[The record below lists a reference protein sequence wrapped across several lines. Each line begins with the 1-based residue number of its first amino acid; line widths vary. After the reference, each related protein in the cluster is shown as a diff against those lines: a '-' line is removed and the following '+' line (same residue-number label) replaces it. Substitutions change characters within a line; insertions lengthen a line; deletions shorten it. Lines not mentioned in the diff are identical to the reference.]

1 MNDPASQDRILRLN
15 AALDGE
21 LDAASSL
28 ELEREMQANP
38 ALAAEYRRLEA
49 LRASMARLIPRET
62 APQALADRI
71 AALGAAAADSAGRSA
86 AAASVIPF
94 ARPSVRRPSWSG
106 ARVFALAASVAA
118 AGFAVGAGVTTLRMQ
133 SAAPGVAA
141 GLVSDFARASI
152 AGLPYDVASS
162 DRHTVKPWLAGR
174 TTVSAAIVDLAPQG
188 FPLAGG
194 RVAVVDRIPAP
205 TLVYRHNE
213 HLVAVT
219 ELPLGAEGA
228 RAYSAIQT
236 IDGYHVA
243 LWSDADLNYVA
254 VSDMDAQTLAEFVAA
269 FRQAQKPASEEPAK

>member
-1 MNDPASQDRILRLN
+1 MNDSEANNRILRLN

-49 LRASMARLIPRET
+49 LHASIARLVPREP
-62 APQALADRI
+62 APKTLTDRI
-71 AALGAAAADSAGRSA
+71 AVLGAPPARAA
-86 AAASVIPF
+86 
-94 ARPSVRRPSWSG
+94 PSPVRRPIWSG
-106 ARVFALAASVAA
+106 ARVLALAASVAA
-118 AGFAVGAGVTTLRMQ
+118 VGFAAGAGLTSLRQ
-133 SAAPGVAA
+133 SAAPGAAA

-152 AGLPYDVASS
+152 AGQPYDVASS

-194 RVAVVDRIPAP
+194 RVVIVDRIPAP

-219 ELPLGAEGA
+219 ELPPGAEGE
-228 RAYSAIQT
+228 RANGAIQT

-243 LWSDADLNYVA
+243 EWSDANLAYVA
-254 VSDMDAQTLAEFVAA
+254 VSDMDEQTLAEFVGA
-269 FRQAQKPASEEPAK
+269 FRQAQTPAAEGR

>member
-1 MNDPASQDRILRLN
+1 MNDPTSDDRILRLN

-38 ALAAEYRRLEA
+38 VLAAEYRRLEA
-49 LRASMARLIPRET
+49 LRASMARLVPREP
-62 APQALADRI
+62 APKTLADRI
-71 AALGAAAADSAGRSA
+71 AALGAPA
-86 AAASVIPF
+86 
-94 ARPSVRRPSWSG
+94 ARPAPSPVRRPVWSG
-106 ARVFALAASVAA
+106 PRVLALAASVAA
-118 AGFAVGAGVTTLRMQ
+118 IGFAAGAGLTMLRQ
-133 SAAPGVAA
+133 SATPGVTA

-152 AGLPYDVASS
+152 AGQPYDVASS

-174 TTVSAAIVDLAPQG
+174 TTVSASIVDLAPQG

-194 RVAVVDRIPAP
+194 RVAIVDRIPAP

-219 ELPLGAEGA
+219 ELPPADAA
-228 RAYSAIQT
+228 RDNGAIQT

-243 LWSDADLNYVA
+243 QWSDGNLAYVA
-254 VSDMDAQTLAEFVAA
+254 VSDMDEQTLADFVAA
-269 FRQAQKPASEEPAK
+269 FRQAQNPASERPAK